1 MKKVITTGIVLA
13 ALVLISAIAPFAAS
27 ADSFKKEEVTEAALG
42 IKDADIK
49 HQQPVTKTFDTK
61 IGTITVLNNGGNI
74 GELPDPVKLKQEIK
88 DIATKQLPEVGP
100 LGAVPISGTLAPYS
114 AHRWGP
120 IYLLYGEVVTVSLS
134 WYPAGSEIIVGLENR
149 DTGVISWGPGI
160 TGGSGTWRISAWQT
174 GNYNVIIL
182 NHSGQTVTYN
192 GYISW

>member
-13 ALVLISAIAPFAAS
+13 ALVLISAIIASAAS
-27 ADSFKKEEVTEAALG
+27 ADSFKKEEVTETLNIG
-42 IKDADIK
+42 EVT
-49 HQQPVTKTFDTK
+49 HNQPVTKTFNTK
-61 IGTITVLNNGGNI
+61 LGTITALNNGGKI
-74 GELPDPVKLKQEIK
+74 GELPDPMRLKQEIK
-88 DIATKQLPEVGP
+88 DTATKQLPEVGP
-100 LGAVPISGTLAPYS
+100 LGAVPISGTIAPYA

-134 WYPAGSEIIVGLENR
+134 WYPVGSEIIVGLENS
-149 DTGVISWGPGI
+149 DTGVISWGPGM
-160 TGGSGTWRISAWQT
+160 TGGSGTWRLSAWQT